1 MVPFKWAFIFSLEL
15 SVFTVLI
22 STVLLS
28 NPFAFKKIWGLFL
41 FILLVWVGL
50 FFFFSFSAFAFV
62 FKCRDSSI
70 TEREGGQQGP
80 LDC

>member
-50 FFFFSFSAFAFV
+50 FFFFLFPLLLLFLNAETAV
-62 FKCRDSSI
+62 LQRG
-70 TEREGGQQGP
+70 REASRVP
-80 LDC
+80 

>member
-28 NPFAFKKIWGLFL
+28 NPLAFKKIWGLFL

-50 FFFFSFSAFAFV
+50 LFFAFSAFAFA

-70 TEREGGQQGP
+70 TEREASRVP
-80 LDC
+80 